1 MPTMLIPELEETKLT
16 LNFKDGQEPLILDVV
31 DLDRVTQAM
40 PESVPEGSSWERE
53 YAERF
58 ELFFNRRISRSAA
71 KMLWQH
77 QVDTMN
83 ALKKIATCRP
93 YHQVLRTRS
102 PLLPKRFSL
111 VAEG

>member
-40 PESVPEGSSWERE
+40 PETLPEGSSWERE

-77 QVDTMN
+77 QADTMN
-83 ALKKIATCRP
+83 ALKKNC
-93 YHQVLRTRS
+93 YVS
-102 PLLPKRFSL
+102 PVPSSSTDSVTFAPK
-111 VAEG
+111 EI